1 MCLASHLNSAS
12 THFLVVMDGFMNFLN
27 YRFHNPQNCFAGPYC
42 VHHETSQIDGGL
54 KVTFT
59 IPEDRPAV
67 AGFGILKLE
76 FNIKRHTCFRFFQSD
91 LELDDAPLDYSTDLG
106 EDS

>member
-1 MCLASHLNSAS
+1 MLSLPPELCLHS
-12 THFLVVMDGFMNFLN
+12 FLGGDGWFYEN
-27 YRFHNPQNCFAGPYC
+27 YRFHNSQNCFAGPDC

-76 FNIKRHTCFRFFQSD
+76 FDIKRHTCFRFFQSD